1 MRAMV
6 TGSSGQLG
14 KVLVALLGD
23 QVVWSGGRAELD
35 IRDGGAASA
44 IVREAHPDVVFNAAA
59 YNGVDAAESDVS
71 EALAVNATGPSHLA
85 RACREVG
92 TLLVHISSDYVFD
105 GAKNRPYEEEDWPRP
120 LSAYGVSKLAG
131 GLLVSASGCPH
142 LLVRTS
148 ALFGE
153 VGSRI
158 KGGSFVDRI
167 IARARAGQP
176 IRVVADQTF
185 SPTSVQ
191 DLAGTLLA
199 LVERGARGLFHVTN
213 SGSCTWHELAVA
225 SLEAVSLRVPVEA
238 IRSADLGAPARRPA
252 YSVLSNARYCSLGLP
267 ALRHWRE
274 ALTEYLRS

>member
-14 KVLVALLGD
+14 KVLMALLGD
-23 QVVWSGGRAELD
+23 QVVWAGGRAELD
-35 IRDGGAASA
+35 IRDGDAVSA

-59 YNGVDAAESDVS
+59 YNGVDAAESNVAECLD
-71 EALAVNATGPSHLA
+71 VNATGPTHLA
-85 RACREVG
+85 RACRDAG
-92 TLLVHISSDYVFD
+92 ALLVHISSDYVFD
-105 GAKNRPYEEEDWPRP
+105 GSKTRPYEEEDWPRP
-120 LSAYGVSKLAG
+120 LSVYGVSKLSG

-148 ALFGE
+148 GLFGA

-176 IRVVADQTF
+176 LRVVADQTF
-185 SPTSVQ
+185 SPTYVP
-191 DLAGTLLA
+191 DLADALLA
-199 LVERGARGLFHVTN
+199 LVERGARGLFHIAN
-213 SGSCTWHELAVA
+213 AGSCTWHELAIA
-225 SLEAVSLRVPVEA
+225 ALDAVSLRVPVET
-238 IRSADLGAPARRPA
+238 IRSADLGAAARRPA
-252 YSVLSNARYCSLGLP
+252 YSVLSNARYCSVGLP

>member
-14 KVLVALLGD
+14 KALMALLGD
-23 QVVWSGGRAELD
+23 QVIWSGGRAELD
-35 IRDGGAASA
+35 VRDAGAVSA
-44 IVREAHPDVVFNAAA
+44 VVKEAHPDVVFNAAA
-59 YNGVDAAESDVS
+59 YNGVDAAENNVD
-71 EALAVNATGPSHLA
+71 EALAVNASGGFHLA

-92 TLLVHISSDYVFD
+92 ALLVHISSDYVFD
-105 GAKNRPYEEEDWPRP
+105 GSQRKPYEEEDWPRP
-120 LSAYGVSKLAG
+120 LSVYGVSKLAG

-148 ALFGE
+148 GLFGA
-153 VGSRI
+153 VGSRV

-167 IARARAGQP
+167 ISRARAGHP
-176 IRVVADQTF
+176 LRVVADQTF
-185 SPTSVQ
+185 SPTYVP
-191 DLAGTLLA
+191 DLADALVT
-199 LVERGARGLFHVTN
+199 LVERGARGLFHVAN

-238 IRSADLGAPARRPA
+238 IRSAELGAAARRPT

-274 ALTEYLRS
+274 ALTEYLTS